1 MPERERWLPAFSL
14 SDHSRNIKIFAK
26 YCLSKKSWPILYRN
40 LLCTI
45 TINNGPTLLGHTA
58 YRFNF
63 ALVKSWLSPSVLFKP
78 QVYFHKTCN
87 FLLSIG
93 ESVWWLLDL
102 FLAGSQHQF
111 ISSRS
116 VKFHFYS
123 RCANWIKYTHSF

>member
-1 MPERERWLPAFSL
+1 MTACLLFVWSQSEYKNICQILSL
-14 SDHSRNIKIFAK
+14 QEVLT
-26 YCLSKKSWPILYRN
+26 YLYRN

-123 RCANWIKYTHSF
+123 RCANWIKYTHSFLIK